1 MYCVD
6 NRRSQGG
13 GQLEMGLILGI
24 VQYLNSVVVCLLGIP
39 DRLIIYVVYVYIV
52 ARNNRRYYP
61 RSFGC
66 VDNKTL
72 YKAKKFCIVL

>member
-1 MYCVD
+1 M
-6 NRRSQGG
+6 
-13 GQLEMGLILGI
+13 LECLYSVPYRI
-24 VQYLNSVVVCLLGIP
+24 V
-39 DRLIIYVVYVYIV
+39 IYVVYVYIV

-72 YKAKKFCIVL
+72 YKAKKFCIIL